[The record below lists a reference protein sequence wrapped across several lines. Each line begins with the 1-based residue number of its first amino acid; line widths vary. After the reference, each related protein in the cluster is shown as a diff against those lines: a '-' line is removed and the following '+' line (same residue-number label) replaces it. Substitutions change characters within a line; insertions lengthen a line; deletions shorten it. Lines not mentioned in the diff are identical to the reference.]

1 MKGIISFTLLSLLF
15 SCTSKEKNK
24 KDSSPISYNYY
35 NLEQQGWKSKKYT
48 QKVDNINFI
57 ATEVPVQYYL
67 LKDQGNQDLKKID
80 SIYQE
85 NKTERIIEFSFSD
98 EEQRELLQKKFT
110 NIEDKEAI
118 EYLSFKMQNDFYAV
132 TDKKD
137 TIRCSGL
144 LYERNFK
151 VTPYHKIILYFSNI
165 NPNDKIQLVY
175 QDKLFNK
182 GILKFK
188 FNEQIINL

>member
-85 NKTERIIEFSFSD
+85 NKTERIIEFSFTD

-151 VTPYHKIILYFSNI
+151 VTPFHKIILYFSNI

-182 GILKFK
+182 GTLKFK

>member
-85 NKTERIIEFSFSD
+85 NKTERIIEFSFTD

-182 GILKFK
+182 GTLKFK